1 MIRSERMA
9 YKSASILTVSDT
21 FSRLDI
27 PCYFWRYEPGIQC
40 PVDILEFVWHPSSDS
55 FVTQRN
61 IACRAVCLSIHFF
74 VFL

>member
-1 MIRSERMA
+1 MA

-55 FVTQRN
+55 
-61 IACRAVCLSIHFF
+61 AVCLSIYFF
-74 VFL
+74 VFYKEIVMLAEG